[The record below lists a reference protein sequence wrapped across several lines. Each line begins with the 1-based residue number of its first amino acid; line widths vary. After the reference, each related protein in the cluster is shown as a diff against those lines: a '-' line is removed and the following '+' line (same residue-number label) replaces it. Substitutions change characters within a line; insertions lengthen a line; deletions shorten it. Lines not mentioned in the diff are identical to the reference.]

1 MSFIRRKT
9 TKQSKSSSKVY
20 PGKAGK
26 NHTNTGNKL
35 TEANKP
41 ENKMKRVPKNSVFLT
56 GDFAAYNPKKY
67 VGTLPI
73 VYRSSYEF
81 AMMRKLEMNPTV
93 KFWNSEN
100 ITIPYKMKVGS
111 VIKTRNYY
119 MDFEVISKTDRKY
132 IVEVKPITKTPTTK
146 AQIHMNNENYMNA
159 CKWRAALMWAKRNNY
174 TFRII
179 GEDHLKKHIN
189 FE

>member
-1 MSFIRRKT
+1 MAFKKSRHNKT
-9 TKQSKSSSKVY
+9 TKSKVY

-26 NHTNTGNKL
+26 KQSNPSGNNL

-41 ENKMKRVPKNSVFLT
+41 AHHMKRVPTNSVFLT
-56 GDFAAYNPKKY
+56 GDFSVYNPKKY

-81 AMMRKLEMNPTV
+81 EFMRKLEMNPTV
-93 KFWNSEN
+93 KAWNSEN
-100 ITIPYKMKVGS
+100 IRIPYKMKVGS
-111 VIKTRNYY
+111 DIKTRNYY
-119 MDFEVISKTDRKY
+119 MDFEVISKTDKKY
-132 IVEVKPITKTPTTK
+132 IIEVKPIAKTPTTK
-146 AQIHMNNENYMNA
+146 TAIHMNPENYMNA
-159 CKWRAALMWAKRNNY
+159 CKWKAAILWTKRNNY

-179 GEDHLKKHIN
+179 GENHLKKHIN